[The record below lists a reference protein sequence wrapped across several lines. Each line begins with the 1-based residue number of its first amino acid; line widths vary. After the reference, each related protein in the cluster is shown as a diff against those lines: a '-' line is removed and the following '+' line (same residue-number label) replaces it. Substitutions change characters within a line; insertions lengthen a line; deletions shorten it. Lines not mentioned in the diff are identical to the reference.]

1 MKAVNK
7 SLEPV
12 LRSAVVKSLKN
23 YELANNDNFLGDLY
37 IYYDAGNQTLTF
49 FDSVEKELFLL
60 ILNEAPVVW
69 GLDILQEI
77 KDTAK
82 YILKGLKDEHV
93 FDKKFISKPFTISL
107 VDNDFVVEEELFF
120 LDDPA
125 VKSGGDLWSGM
136 NRELDEFLKN
146 LMK

>member
-12 LRSAVVKSLKN
+12 LRSAVVESLKN
-23 YELANNDNFLGDLY
+23 YNLANNDHFLGDLY
-37 IYYDAGNQTLTF
+37 IYYDSGNQTLTF
-49 FDSVEKELFLL
+49 FDGVEKELFLL
-60 ILNEAPVVW
+60 ILNEVSIVW
-69 GLDILQEI
+69 GSDVLQEI

-82 YILKGLKDEHV
+82 YILKGLKDEHA
-93 FDKKFISKPFTISL
+93 FDKEFITKPFTISL

-120 LDDPA
+120 IDDPA
-125 VKSGGDLWSGM
+125 VKISGDLWSGI
-136 NRELDEFLKN
+136 NRELDEFLKH